1 MFFHLAI
8 VSPRYNSAFKFIYI
22 IIGLDFLSREWERM
36 ALGSLMFPGKRVA
49 VAMML
54 IALRTARKC
63 FRTDRTLRYPPIHT
77 LRYPARSGPR
87 CQRLAHTHGKRDD
100 EPVRKMAK
108 NPGHAAGAA

>member
-36 ALGSLMFPGKRVA
+36 ALGSLMFPGKGVA
-49 VAMML
+49 VSMM
-54 IALRTARKC
+54 ALAFRTARER
-63 FRTDRTLRYPPIHT
+63 FRTDRT